1 MSSSAGPCGNDI
13 LENSPRLGLD
23 DAITF
28 RCDPSRACF
37 NSCCRDVSIL
47 LTPYDVLRMKRA
59 LGLDS
64 SEFLERYALVMQSE
78 EKEIPVVFLK
88 MKEEDSLCPFVGES
102 GCRVYGHRPWA
113 CRMYPLGMAEPQ
125 MPEASARRFYF
136 VLREELC
143 QGHSGEARRIR
154 DWIAEQGVEPYEAIQ
169 GAFQQLMYHPGW
181 KQAETLTPSKLAM
194 YFMAC
199 YDLDKFRRFIFE
211 TRFLEMF
218 DVDETR
224 LEAMRT
230 EDEAL
235 LEFAFDWLAFTLFH
249 EKTMRLTKSAEL
261 RADAAGTAG
270 GSAEASAV

>member
-1 MSSSAGPCGNDI
+1 MSSCAGPCGNEI
-13 LENSPRLGLD
+13 VENSPRLGLD
-23 DAITF
+23 DQITF
-28 RCDPSRACF
+28 RCDPSRPCF

-59 LGLDS
+59 LKLDS

-88 MKEEDSLCPFVGES
+88 MSEEDNRCPFVGDA
-102 GCRVYGHRPWA
+102 GCKVYAHRPWA

-125 MPEASARRFYF
+125 MADAAARRFYF
-136 VLREELC
+136 VVREELC
-143 QGHSGEARRIR
+143 QGHDGEARRVR
-154 DWIAEQGVEPYEAIQ
+154 DWIAQQGVEAYEAIQ

-181 KQAETLTPSKLAM
+181 NKAETLTPSKLAM

-199 YDLDKFRRFIFE
+199 YDLDRFRRFVFE

-218 DVDETR
+218 DVDEMR
-224 LEAMRT
+224 VEALRT

-235 LEFAFDWLAFTLFH
+235 LEFAFEWLAFTLLH
-249 EKTMRLTKSAEL
+249 EKTMRLKKTAATAVPTEE
-261 RADAAGTAG
+261 AAGVSTEVTPG
-270 GSAEASAV
+270 